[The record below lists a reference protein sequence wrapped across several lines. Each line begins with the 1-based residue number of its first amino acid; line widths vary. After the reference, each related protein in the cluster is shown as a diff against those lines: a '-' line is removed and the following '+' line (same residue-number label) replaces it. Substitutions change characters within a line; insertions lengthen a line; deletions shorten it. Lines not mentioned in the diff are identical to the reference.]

1 MKYIA
6 PKYEA
11 VIIEATEFITA
22 SSDSYEIEQDNSNG
36 SVIIKAAN
44 LF

>member
-11 VIIEATEFITA
+11 VVVKANEFITA
-22 SSDSYEIEQDNSNG
+22 SPDSYEIEQDNSNG

>member
-1 MKYIA
+1 MKYIT

-22 SSDSYEIEQDNSNG
+22 SSDSYEIEKDNTNG
-36 SVIIKAAN
+36 HIIIKASN
-44 LF
+44 IF